1 MQDRRVEVRQ
11 AVGRWGRAGQEI
23 LVRVVDEVE
32 GTVAGEQER
41 VARAGRVRQFLQGL
55 GQREFEAADAEAA
68 VQGGHGVADRQ
79 VVEEAVDGAD
89 AEGVAG
95 RSTRRTR
102 PGPGWGR
109 GVPPGRT
116 ARGDRPRAPDPTGD
130 TGLWA
135 PPGRRDPG
143 ARRAGGLLAIG
154 AKELSLGQVWHGL
167 FEDSGTYGDVVVAE
181 RLSRTVLG
189 LLAGAALGLA
199 GAVLQALT
207 RNPLADPGL
216 LGINAGASA
225 AVVTAVTFLGITSL
239 SGYVWFAFFGA
250 AAVGALV
257 WFLGGSRGATPV
269 RLALAGTAISAA
281 LYGYLQAVMIMD
293 DAALGKMRVLDG
305 RFAVRGERID
315 HPQVLPSPAGRHG
328 PGAGP
333 VPAAQRHG
341 HGRRHR
347 QGARRQ
353 PEPDAGAVHAGRD
366 RAVRGGDRGLRA
378 DRVRRADG
386 SARRAVLHRARP
398 ALDPAVR
405 GDPVARAAA
414 RRRRHRP
421 DRGPALAELQ
431 VGIITAILGG
441 PVFIYLVRRR
451 RTAQL

>member
-1 MQDRRVEVRQ
+1 MLVDSPPEQRAETAPAPPTRRAIRAFGLLL
-11 AVGRWGRAGQEI
+11 AVAI
-23 LVRVVDEVE
+23 LVL
-32 GTVAGEQER
+32 VAL
-41 VARAGRVRQFLQGL
+41 ASI
-55 GQREFEAADAEAA
+55 A
-68 VQGGHGVADRQ
+68 V
-79 VVEEAVDGAD
+79 
-89 AEGVAG
+89 
-95 RSTRRTR
+95 
-102 PGPGWGR
+102 
-109 GVPPGRT
+109 
-116 ARGDRPRAPDPTGD
+116 
-130 TGLWA
+130 
-135 PPGRRDPG
+135 
-143 ARRAGGLLAIG
+143 G

-293 DAALGKMRVLDG
+293 DAALGKMRFWTVGSLSAANDSTI
-305 RFAVRGERID
+305 R
-315 HPQVLPSPAGRHG
+315 QVLPFLLAGMVLALALSRPLNAMAMGDDTAKALGANLNRTRALSMLAATVLCGAATAACGPIVFVGLMVPHVVRSFTGPDLRWILPYAAILSPVLLLGADVIGRI
-328 PGAGP
+328 
-333 VPAAQRHG
+333 V
-341 HGRRHR
+341 
-347 QGARRQ
+347 
-353 PEPDAGAVHAGRD
+353 
-366 RAVRGGDRGLRA
+366 
-378 DRVRRADG
+378 
-386 SARRAVLHRARP
+386 ARP
-398 ALDPAVR
+398 
-405 GDPVARAAA
+405 
-414 RRRRHRP
+414 
-421 DRGPALAELQ
+421 AELQ
-431 VGIITAILGG
+431 VGIVTAILGG